1 RNSRTVTTC
10 MTVPYEVN
18 IHRLDAAKHRWQI
31 SAQSLGSNAGPFRIH
46 AKRGPKPNSASTH
59 DVMPA
64 TSRPIASRG
73 TRINAGAARRSIHGP
88 ATAETVSATASAA
101 AWTVGLM
108 VGSRHRGGADDRGE
122 VQGRRRRCSP

>member
-1 RNSRTVTTC
+1 
-10 MTVPYEVN
+10 MTVSNEGDV
-18 IHRLDAAKHRWQI
+18 HGLAAAKQRWQI
-31 SAQSLGSNAGPFRIH
+31 SAESLGSNAGQVRID
-46 AKRGPKPNSASTH
+46 AKWGPKPNSASTH

-101 AWTVGLM
+101 AWTVGFM
-108 VGSRHRGGADDRGE
+108 VGSRRRGGADDRGE